1 MFIGRETELKDL
13 KNLWRRPAAS
23 LVTVRGRRRIG
34 KSTLI
39 EEFARRNRVRF
50 VKIEGVHPGPGVTNE
65 TQLENFARMLAAQTG
80 TEYEPLTNW
89 FDAFKRLDGCLSS
102 REKSVLLL
110 DEISWMGK
118 YDPMFTGNLK
128 IAWDNWFSKK
138 PKLIMFL
145 CGSVS
150 SWIDK
155 YILTSTGFVGR
166 PTMRMDLRELSMRE
180 SYEFWKA
187 RNSGASVRDVV
198 DVLSVVGGVPKYLE
212 DVDPLATADENIGRM
227 CFSPDG
233 LLVKEFDEMFNDSLE
248 EGLAVRKK
256 LLTAL
261 RDGPLDM
268 TELAKACGM
277 EPNGYVTANLK
288 ALESAGFVSCDN
300 GCNPV
305 NGKKLK
311 SPRYRICDNYVR
323 FYLKYIEPN
332 RPLIEKG
339 AFRFS
344 SIEQLPGLSAFLG
357 LQFESLVNANL
368 STLMDELGLGRTLL
382 VSAAPYSQRKT
393 QRIKGCQ
400 IDLLIQTDAAIHV
413 VEVKRRERIDEDVI
427 DEVKEKVRRLKVRR
441 GVSMFPELVYAG
453 NVSKRIEAVGYFRR
467 IISAEDLLGISR

>member
-1 MFIGRETELKDL
+1 MFIGRVRELAQLKD
-13 KNLWRRPAAS
+13 LWRRPAAS

-50 VKIEGVHPGPGVTNE
+50 IKIEGIHPGRGVTNE
-65 TQLENFARMLAAQTG
+65 TQLENFARMLSAQTG
-80 TEYEPLTNW
+80 KAYEPLTNW
-89 FDAFKRLDGCLSS
+89 FDAFKRLDESLSP
-102 REKSVLLL
+102 REKAVLLL

-118 YDPMFTGNLK
+118 YDHKFTGNLK
-128 IAWDNWFSKK
+128 IAWDNWFSRK

-155 YILTSTGFVGR
+155 YILSNTGFVGR
-166 PTMRMDLRELSMRE
+166 PTMQMTLRELSMRE
-180 SYEFWKA
+180 SYEFWKV

-227 CFSPDG
+227 CFSSGG

-248 EGLAVRKK
+248 EGLSVRKRI
-256 LLTAL
+256 LTAL
-261 RDGPLDM
+261 QDGPLDM
-268 TELAKACGM
+268 TELAEVCEM
-277 EPNGYVTANLK
+277 DPSGYVTANLK
-288 ALESAGFVSCDN
+288 ALEAAGFVTCDN

-305 NGKKLK
+305 SGKKLK
-311 SPRYRICDNYVR
+311 SPRYRISDNYVR

-344 SIEQLPGLSAFLG
+344 SVEQLPGLSAFLG

-382 VSAAPYSQRKT
+382 TSAAPYSQRKT
-393 QRIKGCQ
+393 QRLKGCQ

-413 VEVKRRERIDEDVI
+413 VEVKRREHLGEDVI
-427 DEVKEKVRRLKVRR
+427 EEVKEKVRRLKVKR

-453 NVSKRIEAVGYFRR
+453 SISKRIEAIGYFRR
-467 IISAEDLLGISR
+467 IISAENLLGFGR

>member
-1 MFIGRETELKDL
+1 MLMFIGRETELKDL
-13 KNLWRRPAAS
+13 KNLWRRSAAS

-39 EEFARRNRVRF
+39 EEFARRNHVRF
-50 VKIEGVHPGPGVTNE
+50 VKIDGVHPGPGVTNE

-80 TEYEPLTNW
+80 TAYEPLTNW
-89 FDAFKRLDGCLSS
+89 FDAFKRLDACLSP
-102 REKSVLLL
+102 REKAVLLL

-118 YDPMFTGNLK
+118 YDPTFTGNLK

-155 YILTSTGFVGR
+155 YILMNTGFVGR

-180 SYEFWKA
+180 SYEFWKV
-187 RNSGASVRDVV
+187 RNSGASMREVV
-198 DVLSVVGGVPKYLE
+198 DILSVVGGVPKYLE

-227 CFSPDG
+227 CFSSDG
-233 LLVKEFDEMFNDSLE
+233 SLVKEFDEMFNDSLE

-268 TELAKACGM
+268 TELAKFCGM
-277 EPNGYVTANLK
+277 DPSGYVTANLK
-288 ALESAGFVSCDN
+288 ALEAAGFVACDN

-323 FYLKYIEPN
+323 F
-332 RPLIEKG
+332 
-339 AFRFS
+339 
-344 SIEQLPGLSAFLG
+344 
-357 LQFESLVNANL
+357 
-368 STLMDELGLGRTLL
+368 
-382 VSAAPYSQRKT
+382 
-393 QRIKGCQ
+393 
-400 IDLLIQTDAAIHV
+400 
-413 VEVKRRERIDEDVI
+413 
-427 DEVKEKVRRLKVRR
+427 
-441 GVSMFPELVYAG
+441 
-453 NVSKRIEAVGYFRR
+453 
-467 IISAEDLLGISR
+467 